1 MTTLLSRLLT
11 MTLAIGAVQC
21 QHATA
26 RSSALKVVGGEIDLQ
41 SFPATVGYTILDV
54 NDDLIAYCT
63 GTFVRDDLLI
73 TAGHCATMDDAAKFV
88 VYSKLA
94 PLSQTRPSSIEYST
108 HPYYNGP
115 EGGGPVPYDLAFI
128 FFPKGTA
135 PSAMISPVTSAVNTP
150 PDVDSVV
157 TMVGYGDAT
166 SEWEALSLGE
176 RRIGHNKVADNVRV
190 QQLFNMIAVTT
201 ASGPT
206 SVSNA
211 SINHGDSGG
220 PLYDDKGT
228 LVGTTQSGQLNESAG
243 FWQDRFVDLSS
254 SGIHSYV
261 QAVMTDQSS
270 VTLMSGPMPLQHR
283 TLAPVAKPAAD
294 PTAAPNPWACVDNNG
309 KGYGPIQNCE
319 DRRGKCAK
327 KGPDLQVPCRVRPT
341 WYGSHLCIKNGGRGF
356 GGAFN
361 CHGAQC
367 AKSDPGL
374 KVSCV
379 RLDMIRD

>member
-1 MTTLLSRLLT
+1 MTTFLKLLL
-11 MTLAIGAVQC
+11 MMPLAICAVQC

-26 RSSALKVVGGEIDLQ
+26 RSSALKIVGGEIDLQ

-73 TAGHCATMDDAAKFV
+73 TAGHCATMENAAKFV
-88 VYSKLA
+88 VYSKLV

-108 HPYYNGP
+108 HPYYTGP
-115 EGGGPVPYDLAFI
+115 EGGAPVPYDLAFI
-128 FFPKGTA
+128 IFPKGTA
-135 PSAMISPVTSAVNTP
+135 PSNMIAPVTAVVNTP

-206 SVSNA
+206 SSSNA
-211 SINHGDSGG
+211 STNRGDSGG
-220 PLYDDKGT
+220 PLYDAKGT
-228 LVGTTQSGQLNESAG
+228 LVGTTQSGQLNESEG

-254 SGIHSYV
+254 WVIHDYV
-261 QAVMTDQSS
+261 KAFMTDQSS
-270 VTLMSGPMPLQHR
+270 VTLMSGPMPLQHK
-283 TLAPVAKPAAD
+283 TLTPVAKQAAD
-294 PTAAPNPWACVDNNG
+294 PTAAPNPWVCVDNNG
-309 KGYGPIQNCE
+309 KGYGPIHNCE
-319 DRRGKCAK
+319 DHRGKCAK
-327 KGPDLQVPCRVRPT
+327 KAPDLQVPCRVRPT
-341 WYGSHLCIKNGGRGF
+341 WYGNNLCINNGGRGF
-356 GGAFN
+356 GAVTSCKGA
-361 CHGAQC
+361 HC